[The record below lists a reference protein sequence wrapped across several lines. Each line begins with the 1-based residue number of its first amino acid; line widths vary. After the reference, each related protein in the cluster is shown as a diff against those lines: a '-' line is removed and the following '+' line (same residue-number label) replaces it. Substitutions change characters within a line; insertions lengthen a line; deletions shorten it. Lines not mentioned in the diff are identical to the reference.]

1 MKNPALSI
9 IFLSF
14 VLSSLYSSTFG
25 ETDNSTN
32 SDQPNLTP
40 TLKRLDH
47 IVEGLTKIYA
57 DLAKIQKTSQNN
69 PKDQSIKS
77 IFKQLEKLN
86 ETTKSLAVELS
97 KQTQSTR
104 EQTAASNSTTELLK
118 TLVAQHTIAIE
129 KNNKPKN
136 SIKWEYKSIFGDS
149 RVAIEE
155 EMNTFGKAG
164 WEFFNI
170 TSFGRGSAAFAR
182 RLIK

>member
-1 MKNPALSI
+1 MKNPILST

-14 VLSSLYSSTFG
+14 ILGSFYTSAFG
-25 ETDNSTN
+25 QTDNSIN
-32 SDQPNLTP
+32 SDELNLTP
-40 TLKRLDH
+40 VLKRLDH
-47 IVEGLTKIYA
+47 VVEGLTKVSE
-57 DLAKIQKTSQNN
+57 DLAKIQKTSKSNA
-69 PKDQSIKS
+69 KDQSIKS

-86 ETTKSLAVELS
+86 ESTKTLAVQLS

-104 EQTAASNSTTELLK
+104 EQAAASATTTELLK
-118 TLVAQHTIAIE
+118 KLITQQTIAIE

-136 SIKWEYKSIFGDS
+136 PIKWEYKSIFGDS

-155 EMNTFGKAG
+155 EMNTFGKTG